1 MKHILTAILSLL
13 LTSFALLAI
22 DHPKGFAMAEIHLGY
37 LSQQAF
43 AERVSVRDLAD
54 YTKRLQAVCSQ
65 FFAQTT
71 IPEDLSIVVA
81 VKPGKRSKVWFVSS
95 RAPVSSERRDDL
107 RAELEAVLPPVVHG
121 GPIAF
126 AIVGR
131 IAGGQTKGETKAG
144 PPPVPKEW
152 RDAPSI
158 EPGPLDQ
165 VLPRIWQTEPSLRE
179 SPTPPPDTGSASA
192 QDYETPPTEFVTQTL
207 EPTGGKILRPKDWFY
222 TERHSGRS
230 YVWILSREDASK
242 GPWTTGVCIQALAF
256 VQRFTGLTPRVFVLY
271 AVAATRDKATKILST
286 CDEQDQGLFTR
297 ICLETEQGAYHN
309 RYSMFWGDRQIDIVI
324 ISTSS
329 TSKELWNTYAPIF
342 DKMSAFEVID
352 MKRFEK

>member
-22 DHPKGFAMAEIHLGY
+22 DPPKGFATASVHIGY

-95 RAPVSSERRDDL
+95 RAPASSERRDDL
-107 RAELEAVLPPVVHG
+107 RAELEAVLPPFVHG

-131 IAGGQTKGETKAG
+131 IAGGQIKGETKAS
-144 PPPVPKEW
+144 PPPVPNEW
-152 RDAPSI
+152 RDALSI

-165 VLPRIWQTEPSLRE
+165 VLPRIWQTEPSPRE

-192 QDYETPPTEFVTQTL
+192 QDYETPPTEFVSQVL
-207 EPTGGKILRPKDWFY
+207 EPTGGKIMRPKDWFY
-222 TERHSGRS
+222 TEGHRGPS
-230 YVWILSREDASK
+230 YVWTISREDASK
-242 GPWTTGVCIQALAF
+242 GPYTTGFRIQVLGA
-256 VQRFTGLTPRVFVLY
+256 VKNGTGKTPKEFVLD
-271 AVAATRDKATKILST
+271 AFAARKSAATKVVRT
-286 CDEQDQGLFTR
+286 CAEQDQGLFTR
-297 ICLETEQGAYHN
+297 ICLETEEGPYHILC
-309 RYSMFWGDRQIDIVI
+309 SMFWGNRIDVVVI
-324 ISTSS
+324 SIAGT
-329 TSKELWNTYAPIF
+329 TKELWKTYAPTF
-342 DKMSAFEVID
+342 DKMSAFELID